1 MDKYSLQSNHELKP
15 AALCGK
21 IIKGIMLFTE
31 SHDGAC
37 ASSMTCS
44 GGGGESVSS
53 QGNLSFIRVCNL
65 NHKGRSADTADDNFS
80 LIFRKLCTCFGG
92 IFQSVGKTDGKLG
105 GINREAFRNR
115 KMVLY
120 GNAQIPGFL
129 KISSECSI

>member
-1 MDKYSLQSNHELKP
+1 
-15 AALCGK
+15 
-21 IIKGIMLFTE
+21 MLFTE

-53 QGNLSFIRVCNL
+53 QGDLSFVRVCNL
-65 NHKGRSADTADDNFS
+65 KHKGRLVDTADDNFS
-80 LIFRKLCTCFGG
+80 LILRKLCTCFCG

-105 GINREAFRNR
+105 GINREVFRNR

-120 GNAQIPGFL
+120 GNAQIQGLP
-129 KISSECSI
+129 KISSEGSI

>member
-1 MDKYSLQSNHELKP
+1 
-15 AALCGK
+15 
-21 IIKGIMLFTE
+21 MLFTE

-65 NHKGRSADTADDNFS
+65 NHKGRPADTADNNFS
-80 LIFRKLCTCFGG
+80 LIFRKLCTCFCG

-129 KISSECSI
+129 KTSSECSI

>member
-1 MDKYSLQSNHELKP
+1 
-15 AALCGK
+15 
-21 IIKGIMLFTE
+21 MLFTE

-92 IFQSVGKTDGKLG
+92 IFQSIGKTDGKLG
-105 GINREAFRNR
+105 RINREAFRNR
-115 KMVLY
+115 KTVLY
-120 GNAQIPGFL
+120 GNAKFRAFSRQAVRVAFNMGSL
-129 KISSECSI
+129 Q